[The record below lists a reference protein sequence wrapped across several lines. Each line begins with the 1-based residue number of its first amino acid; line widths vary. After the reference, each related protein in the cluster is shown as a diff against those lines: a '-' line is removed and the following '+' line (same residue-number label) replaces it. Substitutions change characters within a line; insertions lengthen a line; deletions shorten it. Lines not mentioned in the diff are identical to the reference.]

1 METWISF
8 TLLAVVMQSVRTA
21 GQKQIATKIS
31 PPAATLVR
39 YLFGLP
45 VALVYFYWLQSGHAI
60 AEKLSPTFFI
70 SSSLAAVSQ
79 IAATVLLI
87 KALALKNFAVGT
99 ALAKTEAILTAVI
112 GSLFFSSALNLLGYV
127 SVLLGVAG
135 VLIASNL
142 RVSWTDFTTNKSIKF
157 GVGAG
162 LGFALAS
169 LWIREA
175 SLSLGIDGVVGAAT
189 VLVFMVILQT
199 VLCVLWIVIFE
210 YAQIVL
216 IAKNLPASIFIGIT
230 SVLGSIG
237 WFTAMSLQNAALV
250 KTLGQ
255 TEFLVT
261 IAITT
266 FYFSEKISKR
276 ELAGIAL
283 IALSVLVLLGAS

>member
-1 METWISF
+1 MDAWISF
-8 TLLAVVMQSVRTA
+8 TLLAVIMQSVRTA

-31 PPAATLVR
+31 PQAATLVR

-45 VALVYFYWLQSGHAI
+45 FALIYFYWLQADYPITKS
-60 AEKLSPTFFI
+60 LNLTFFV
-70 SSSLAAVSQ
+70 SASLAAVSQ

-87 KALALKNFAVGT
+87 KALTLKNFAVGT

-112 GSLFFSSALNLLGYV
+112 GSLFFSAVLNLAGYL
-127 SVLLGVAG
+127 SVFLGVAG
-135 VLIASNL
+135 VLIASNW
-142 RVSWTDFTTNKSIKF
+142 RVSWADLTTNKSIKL

-162 LGFALAS
+162 LGFAFAS
-169 LWIREA
+169 LWIRDA
-175 SLSLGIDGVVGAAT
+175 SLSLAIDGVVSAAT
-189 VLVFMVILQT
+189 VLVFMVTLQT
-199 VLCVLWIVIFE
+199 VLCLLWVVIFE
-210 YAQIVL
+210 HPQIAL
-216 IAKNLPASIFIGIT
+216 IAKNIPASLFIGIT